1 MAYQAKRS
9 KKVIEEFELVDEND
23 KVVECLKV
31 DLSAPGLTEKIRQK
45 YVALVN
51 VQQEVQGIN
60 AGDNTQEEVMKA
72 CTLLGT
78 AVVDLIEAVFGRE
91 DAEKIVA
98 FYENGYSEMVAE
110 VLPFISD
117 VVLPR
122 MNEIRKENKK
132 AVLSKY
138 NRRQRRALAKKG
150 F

>member
-9 KKVIEEFELVDEND
+9 KKVIEEFELVDENN
-23 KVVECLKV
+23 KVVECLQV

-51 VQQEVQGIN
+51 VQQEVQAIN
-60 AGDNTQEEVMKA
+60 ASNNTQEEVMQA

-98 FYENGYSEMVAE
+98 FYEDGYSEMVVE
-110 VLPFISD
+110 VLPFISE

-122 MNEIRKENKK
+122 LNEIRKEQKK
-132 AVLSKY
+132 ATLSKY
-138 NRRQRRALAKKG
+138 NRRRRGL
-150 F
+150 